1 MGEVGRTGTLGGK
14 LVPALG
20 GVPMAA
26 AAGLTQWLVVAA
38 EVWGASRTAS
48 PFSPLSLFFSLC
60 FFFRLYFHSSFLFLS
75 RRSSWSLSRVGSPPP
90 PGGVAC

>member
-26 AAGLTQWLVVAA
+26 AAGLTQWLVV
-38 EVWGASRTAS
+38 WGASGGAGTES